1 MTYFAQN
8 TCYTCTGGGKV
19 KFNYKYSDGALCVTL
34 SGEMDH
40 HSAKTARENTDAVI
54 NREHPKVL
62 FIDTSGISFCDS
74 SGLGY
79 VMGRYRLMKSLGG
92 ETVLISPSGPV
103 SKMVMLSGM
112 DRLIKVEEDKRNEQ

>member
-1 MTYFAQN
+1 MIKNNCGFE
-8 TCYTCTGGGKV
+8 YTVGEG
-19 KFNYKYSDGALCVTL
+19 TL
-34 SGEMDH
+34 YICLTGEMDH

>member
-1 MTYFAQN
+1 M
-8 TCYTCTGGGKV
+8 

-40 HSAKTARENTDAVI
+40 HSAKT
-54 NREHPKVL
+54 
-62 FIDTSGISFCDS
+62 DS